1 MGEQV
6 AAGNPFERTQEAV
19 QGKTPSGRLPVFVHI
34 KGAASRLG
42 TTNRR
47 SPCCTHEKPGPQED
61 RVFNTLN
68 RNALRISVLRNYR
81 ADRVGSIPRSVAGTV
96 LGSVAAVARAVS
108 GAVPAAA
115 VAVATTTA
123 AAITAAVSLA
133 QHHAVFKSAS
143 LVERVRKRG

>member
-1 MGEQV
+1 M
-6 AAGNPFERTQEAV
+6 
-19 QGKTPSGRLPVFVHI
+19 FVHI

-81 ADRVGSIPRSVAGTV
+81 ADRVGSVPRSVAGTV
-96 LGSVAAVARAVS
+96 LGSVATVAGAVAGSVTAS
-108 GAVPAAA
+108 P
-115 VAVATTTA
+115 VAVATTAAAITTA
-123 AAITAAVSLA
+123 ASAITAAVSLA
-133 QHHAVFKSAS
+133 QHYAVFKSSS